1 MRVLGPKRKFIH
13 LTRNEGDV
21 DVYGQEVT
29 WTEGGSFYGVIS
41 PVPKQP
47 DGQNMFN
54 GKIGVQ
60 VHYKMRTGY
69 AGLSE
74 SDRIKLDGTSRV
86 FDIQKVDDLF
96 EKGKYMVVELHER
109 KE

>member
-1 MRVLGPKRKFIH
+1 MRVLGPKKKFIH
-13 LTRNEGDV
+13 YTRKEGNV
-21 DVYGQEVT
+21 DVHGQKVT
-29 WTEGGSFYGVIS
+29 WTEGVSFYGVIS

-47 DGQNMFN
+47 DGQNVFN

-60 VHYKMRTGY
+60 IHYKMRTGY
-69 AGLSE
+69 AGLSA
-74 SDRIKLDGTSRV
+74 SDRIKLDGRV
-86 FDIQKVDDLF
+86 FDIQKVDNLF